1 MSVTLEERVAK
12 LEKQVAELQ
21 QKNSPDSGRPAW
33 LDYIKGRFADD
44 PIFDKAMELGRK
56 YRESQ
61 RPRGRK
67 TKSKR

>member
-1 MSVTLEERVAK
+1 MPATLEQRVAN
-12 LEKQVAELQ
+12 LEKMVAELQ
-21 QKNSPDSGRPAW
+21 QQNSQRNGRPAW

-61 RPRGRK
+61 RPRPR
-67 TKSKR
+67 KSKAKR